1 MTSDFRGRGGSELGL
16 DTIGRSEGG
25 YFEIWTSAGHVQRTL
40 RTVRGGGV
48 FLKDGRVFRIAG
60 EGGDL

>member
-1 MTSDFRGRGGSELGL
+1 MKLDWTRLDGLKGG
-16 DTIGRSEGG
+16 D
-25 YFEIWTSAGHVQRTL
+25 FEIWTSAGHVQRTL